1 MEEKQNK
8 VPFPQANDFNK
19 ILKIIE
25 VDDEDKLLDTGFLLD
40 YLELGTQ
47 RQISY
52 YVSAAE
58 FLGII
63 DKSRRFTIFGN
74 ELRDSIYESRVLK
87 LCQRI
92 VSLPVFGELFFMQY
106 LYKEVVDT
114 NYISQMI
121 SDIYGIDNVEVC
133 NRRAST
139 VKKWLLWVDGNK
151 L

>member
-1 MEEKQNK
+1 MEEKQNR
-8 VPFPQANDFNK
+8 VPFPQANDFGK

-25 VDDEDKLLDTGFLLD
+25 IDDEDRMSDTNYLLN

-58 FLGII
+58 FLGIV
-63 DKSRRFTIFGN
+63 DKSRSFTSFGN
-74 ELRDSIYESRVLK
+74 ELRNSIYESRVLK

-92 VSLPVFGELFFMQY
+92 ISLPVFGEIFFMQY
-106 LYKEVVDT
+106 LYKEAVDT
-114 NYISQMI
+114 DYISQMI

-139 VKKWLLWVDGNK
+139 VKKWLSWIDSNK

>member
-25 VDDEDKLLDTGFLLD
+25 IADEDKLFDTYFLID

-63 DKSRRFTIFGN
+63 DKRRRFTDFGK
-74 ELRDSIYESRVLK
+74 ELRNSIYESRVLK

-92 VSLPVFGELFFMQY
+92 TSLPVFGEIFLMQY
-106 LYKEVVDT
+106 LYKETVDT

-139 VKKWLLWVDGNK
+139 VKKWLLWIDSNK

>member
-8 VPFPQANDFNK
+8 LPFPQANDFNK

-25 VDDEDKLLDTGFLLD
+25 IDDEDKLMDTSFLMD
-40 YLELGTQ
+40 YLELGSQ

-63 DKSRRFTIFGN
+63 DRDRKFTDFGD
-74 ELRDSIYESRVLK
+74 ELRSSIYESRVLK

-92 VSLPVFGELFFMQY
+92 ISLPVFGEIFFMQY
-106 LYKEVVDT
+106 LYKEAVDT

-139 VKKWLLWVDGNK
+139 VKKWLSWIDSNK